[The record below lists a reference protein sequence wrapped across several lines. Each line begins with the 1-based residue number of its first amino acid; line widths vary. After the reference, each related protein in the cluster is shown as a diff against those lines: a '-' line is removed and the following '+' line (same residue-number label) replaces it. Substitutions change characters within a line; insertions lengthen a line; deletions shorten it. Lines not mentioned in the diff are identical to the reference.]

1 MANYPQELAQDA
13 VCQSHTGHMT
23 GLWFLPSPAF
33 KAEYEWMNVKLC
45 LLSEKKLI
53 LCLQEESPL
62 CHVLLFSSIM
72 NSCLLPAHTTS
83 TLQRVTAVTERR
95 WRETYEILF
104 SETANWQIKH
114 THTHTSL
121 HSYGRSPVC
130 MRRCFFIAPLDGK
143 LLLQK
148 SHRYGFSPVNQW
160 ETISVLGKEPWIS
173 HTQNGTRLPVCVRM
187 CICRSVVPWNSLLQ
201 CWQLYFFFRF
211 TCPAC
216 ARKCSRRLSLRLNMR
231 PHTCRQIQAIFWD
244 LSPYTCVNVHL
255 SSKLTI
261 C

>member
-1 MANYPQELAQDA
+1 MKRDTWNPVQWNCKLAD
-13 VCQSHTGHMT
+13 
-23 GLWFLPSPAF
+23 
-33 KAEYEWMNVKLC
+33 KA
-45 LLSEKKLI
+45 
-53 LCLQEESPL
+53 
-62 CHVLLFSSIM
+62 
-72 NSCLLPAHTTS
+72 
-83 TLQRVTAVTERR
+83 
-95 WRETYEILF
+95 
-104 SETANWQIKH
+104 
-114 THTHTSL
+114 HTSL

-201 CWQLYFFFRF
+201 CWQLYFFLRF

-231 PHTCRQIQAIFWD
+231 PHTCRQMHANFWD
-244 LSPYTCVNVHL
+244 VSPDTCVNVHL
-255 SSKLTI
+255 ASKLTLLPAV
-261 C
+261 CYWHRPVT